1 MAQPPVTLIVGA
13 GLTGL
18 AAALTL
24 ARRGKPSLLVEK
36 EPFVGGMAR
45 SLTLDGVTFDM
56 GPHVA
61 FADDTPAGRLIA
73 EALRTVETVSRPFAF
88 SVHAEGR
95 HWKFPNHFDAISYPW
110 KFKKDLLATLLA
122 GGKAPVITAE
132 DELRS
137 KTGPLLYALLFR
149 NTLRKKAGCNPDRI
163 HRHWLMR
170 PDRTARNEL
179 EPPPP
184 HNRFGVVGRA
194 LQRLR
199 RQYVY
204 PTRGFGVLAERLH
217 ALYAQAGGRT
227 LLDCGRITLATHND
241 AIRTATINGE
251 AVPVDAVIWTPPPHG
266 LGAALGLDLPRLDFA
281 DILLVFLT
289 YSQDTQ
295 AARPF
300 VYSYH
305 PDESLVFN
313 RIYYPASLM
322 PAATP
327 TREGLCLEIT
337 LDKNPSE
344 ADIAALIQQGISD
357 VEGLNLHPANRLRAS
372 HGVRLHDALPVYG
385 LEYEKRMAEAFAPF
399 RAVTNLRTVGRQGG
413 WFFCMSPEAVSQGIK
428 AATSILDAM
437 GDGA

>member
-1 MAQPPVTLIVGA
+1 MTQSPVTLIVGA

-24 ARRGKPSLLVEK
+24 ARRGKPSLLVER
-36 EPFVGGMAR
+36 ESFIGGMAR

-61 FADDTPAGRLIA
+61 FTDDTPAGLLIA

-95 HWKFPNHFDAISYPW
+95 HWKFPNHFEVIKYPW
-110 KFKKDLLATLLA
+110 KFKKDLLATFIA
-122 GGKAPVITAE
+122 EEKSPGITAE

-137 KTGPLLYALLFR
+137 KTGPLLYALLFQ

-184 HNRFGVVGRA
+184 LNRFGVVGRA
-194 LQRLR
+194 LKRLR

-204 PTRGFGVLAERLH
+204 PTRGFGVLAEQLH

-227 LLDCGRITLATHND
+227 LPRCGPITFSTHND
-241 AIRTATINGE
+241 AIHTATINGE
-251 AVPVDAVIWTPPPHG
+251 TVPVDAVIWTPPPHM
-266 LGAALGLDLPRLDFA
+266 LGVALGLDLPRRDFA

-289 YSQDTQ
+289 YSQETQ

-305 PDESLVFN
+305 PDERLVFN
-313 RIYYPASLM
+313 RIYYPASLT

-337 LDKNPSE
+337 LDRNRSE
-344 ADIAALIQQGISD
+344 ADIAALLQQGIND
-357 VEGLNLHPANRLRAS
+357 VDRLNLHPANRLRAS
-372 HGVRLHDALPVYG
+372 HSVRLHDALPVYG

-428 AATSILDAM
+428 AANSILEYMEDK
-437 GDGA
+437 G